1 MREIKAWISNTN
13 TLYMTREDCAAE
25 DGLVKCKLCDSS
37 GLEKY
42 EHIIPY
48 PSGLPDSG
56 WVPDKIEIRER
67 TCSRCGGLAY
77 VKINPEDDEEYQ
89 MYLKLRDIYEEKG
102 LK

>member
-1 MREIKAWISNTN
+1 MREIKAWISNSN
-13 TLYMTREDCAAE
+13 KLYTSREECAEE
-25 DGLVKCKLCDSS
+25 DGLVPCKLCNSR

-67 TCSRCGGLAY
+67 TCTRCAGLGY
-77 VKINPEDDEEYQ
+77 VKTNPEDDIEYQ
-89 MYLKLRDIYEEKG
+89 QYLKLKNKYEPKG
-102 LK
+102 QK